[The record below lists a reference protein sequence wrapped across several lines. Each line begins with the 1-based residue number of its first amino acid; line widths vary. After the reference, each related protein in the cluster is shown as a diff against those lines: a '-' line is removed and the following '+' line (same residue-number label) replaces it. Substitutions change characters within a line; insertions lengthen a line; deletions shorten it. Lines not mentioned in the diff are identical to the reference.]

1 MSFLL
6 GGRKKRGG
14 VAPPPQGGNRP
25 SFRFDTG
32 GSRGGGGRQGMV
44 MLQRKPTITQIHE
57 ATDLQQKSVQPVT
70 PQQHSQGVISMKEG
84 KMSTVIA
91 PTRTICTGLYDSNCA

>member
-6 GGRKKRGG
+6 GGRKKRRGM
-14 VAPPPQGGNRP
+14 APPPQGGNRP
-25 SFRFDTG
+25 SFRFDTSG
-32 GSRGGGGRQGMV
+32 NRGGGGRQGMV